1 MASGAMLD
9 RTMIPAETIAQVA
22 AANDIVDIIGDRLQ
36 LKRAGSTYKALCP
49 FHREKSPSFTVT
61 PALQIFHCFGC
72 GVGGTVFKFLML
84 LDNKDF
90 PTVVRELAERAHI
103 AVAEDDWRGVSG
115 TDDRVA
121 GDIKRRLLALHTDAA
136 AWFHRTLMKSPQA
149 AVARE
154 YLQSRGLNADVAARW
169 QLGYAPASFDAC
181 LQWGT
186 AGGYRPEELT
196 LGGLLKTPE
205 REDDDAPARR
215 AYDRFRDRLMFPIC
229 NEQGAVIAFSGRV
242 LDPEASPA
250 KYINSPETPLFI
262 KGNVLFGLHMTKA
275 ALLETRTAVVCEGQ
289 IDLITAFEAGV
300 KNVVASQGTAFTE
313 KQAIL
318 LGRKADEVVLCFDAD
333 SAGQQAAERSL
344 THLLEANLSVRV
356 AMMPPGEDPDS
367 LIRRQGAAAFQER
380 IAAARD
386 FFDFQIERLAS
397 LFDITTPRGK
407 TQYIQRMAESV
418 SLITDHVLQEAV
430 VGKVTARLGLAPADF
445 RPLLKR
451 RPRGPRRPEADLAG
465 PGLREND
472 APAEAP
478 ERFAR
483 PPNAVAMLLKLS
495 LEHEEARAWLRQQP
509 WPELLPHIGGAELL
523 LRSLEADLAP
533 ANAASVSAFLTGLP
547 GEAEAFISG
556 LLQEKSF
563 PQPMA
568 VVRDGWRGLEKG
580 LLKERRTAL
589 ESRMRLPELSI
600 AEQTEL
606 QKEILDLQQRL
617 QDIAQP

>member
-1 MASGAMLD
+1 MLD
-9 RTMIPAETIAQVA
+9 RTMIPPETLAQVA
-22 AANDIVDIIGDRLQ
+22 AANDIVDIIGERLQ
-36 LKRAGSTYKALCP
+36 LKRAGSTYNALCP
-49 FHREKSPSFTVT
+49 FHREKSPSFKVDPTRQT
-61 PALQIFHCFGC
+61 FHCYGC
-72 GVGGTVFKFLML
+72 SAGGSVFKFLML

-90 PTVVRELAERAHI
+90 PTVVRELAERARI
-103 AVAEDDWRGVSG
+103 AIVEDDWGGASESAGRI
-115 TDDRVA
+115 T
-121 GDIKRRLLALHTDAA
+121 GDIKRRLLALHKDAA

-149 AVARE
+149 AAARE
-154 YLQSRGLNADVAARW
+154 YLQGRHLNMEVAARW
-169 QLGYAPASFDAC
+169 QLGYAPAAYDAC

-186 AGGYRPEELT
+186 ANGYQPDELT
-196 LGGLLKTPE
+196 LGGLLKAPE
-205 REDDDAPARR
+205 PEENAPARR

-242 LDPEASPA
+242 LDPAASPA
-250 KYINSPETPLFI
+250 KYLNSPETPLFT
-262 KGNVLFGLHMTKA
+262 KGNVLFGLHMTRA

-300 KNVVASQGTAFTE
+300 ENVVASQGTAFTE

-318 LGRKADEVVLCFDAD
+318 LGLKADHVVLCFDAD

-344 THLLEANLSVRV
+344 THLIAANLSVRV
-356 AMMPPGEDPDS
+356 AVMPPGEDPDS
-367 LIRRQGAAAFQER
+367 LIRHHGAAAFQER

-386 FFDFQIERLAS
+386 FFDFQIDRLAS
-397 LFDITTPRGK
+397 LFDINTPRGK
-407 TQYIQRMAESV
+407 AQYVQRMAESV

-451 RPRGPRRPEADLAG
+451 RPRGPRRPEADLTG
-465 PGLREND
+465 PGQREND
-472 APAEAP
+472 APAEPA
-478 ERFAR
+478 ERFEK
-483 PPNAVAMLLKLS
+483 PPTAVALLLKLS

-509 WPELLPHIGGAELL
+509 WRERLPHIAGAELL
-523 LRSLEADLAP
+523 LRALEAEVAP
-533 ANAASVSAFLTGLP
+533 AQAASINAFMAGLP
-547 GEAEAFISG
+547 GEAEAFISS

-568 VVRDGWRGLEKG
+568 VVRDGWCGLEKG

-589 ESRMRLPELSI
+589 ESRMRLPELSV

-606 QKEILDLQQRL
+606 QKEILDLQRRL

>member
-1 MASGAMLD
+1 MLD
-9 RTMIPAETIAQVA
+9 RTMIPPETLAQVA
-22 AANDIVDIIGDRLQ
+22 AANDIVDIIGERLQ
-36 LKRAGSTYKALCP
+36 LKRAGSTYNALCP
-49 FHREKSPSFTVT
+49 FHREKSPSFKVDPTRQT
-61 PALQIFHCFGC
+61 FHCYGC
-72 GVGGTVFKFLML
+72 SAGGSVFKFLML

-90 PTVVRELAERAHI
+90 PTVVRELAERARI
-103 AVAEDDWRGVSG
+103 AIVEDDWGGASESAGRI
-115 TDDRVA
+115 T
-121 GDIKRRLLALHTDAA
+121 GDIKRRLLALHKDAA

-149 AVARE
+149 AAARE
-154 YLQSRGLNADVAARW
+154 YLQGRHLDMEVAARW
-169 QLGYAPASFDAC
+169 QLGYAPAAYDAC

-186 AGGYRPEELT
+186 ANGYQPDELT
-196 LGGLLKTPE
+196 LGGLLKAPE
-205 REDDDAPARR
+205 QEENAPARR

-242 LDPEASPA
+242 LDPAASPA
-250 KYINSPETPLFI
+250 KYLNSPETPLFT
-262 KGNVLFGLHMTKA
+262 KGNVLFGLHMTRA

-300 KNVVASQGTAFTE
+300 ENVVASQGTAFTE

-318 LGRKADEVVLCFDAD
+318 LGLKADHVVLCFDAD

-344 THLLEANLSVRV
+344 THLIAANLSVRV
-356 AMMPPGEDPDS
+356 AVMPPGEDPDS
-367 LIRRQGAAAFQER
+367 LIRHHGAAAFQER

-386 FFDFQIERLAS
+386 FFDFQIDRLAS
-397 LFDITTPRGK
+397 LFDINTPRGK
-407 TQYIQRMAESV
+407 AQYVQRMAESV

-451 RPRGPRRPEADLAG
+451 RPRGPRRPEADLTG
-465 PGLREND
+465 PGQREND
-472 APAEAP
+472 APAEPA
-478 ERFAR
+478 ERFEK
-483 PPNAVAMLLKLS
+483 PPTAVALLLKLS

-509 WPELLPHIGGAELL
+509 WRERLPHIAGAELL
-523 LRSLEADLAP
+523 LRALEAEVAP
-533 ANAASVSAFLTGLP
+533 AQAASINAFMAGLP
-547 GEAEAFISG
+547 GEAEAFISS

-568 VVRDGWRGLEKG
+568 VVRDGWCGLEKG

-589 ESRMRLPELSI
+589 ESRMRLPELSV

-606 QKEILDLQQRL
+606 QKEILDLQRRL